1 MWLKYATGVDTPIL
15 AKNNDLAIQ
24 KSNIIKLD
32 IDTLV
37 KVTSGWSNLKSK
49 VSELN
54 AHKLAPVPDDLS
66 KLCQSVKKDIV
77 KITKCNEFFKKFNG
91 IKTTDTSDLV
101 KKMTMTQKLEKL
113 ERKYLIMIMIN
124 ILLLMKLIS

>member
-1 MWLKYATGVDTPIL
+1 M
-15 AKNNDLAIQ
+15 
-24 KSNIIKLD
+24 
-32 IDTLV
+32 
-37 KVTSGWSNLKSK
+37 KSK

-54 AHKLAPVPDDLS
+54 AHKLAPVPNDLS
-66 KLCQSVKKDIV
+66 KLCQSAKKDIV
-77 KITKCNEFFKKFNG
+77 KITKCNEFFKKVNG

>member
-15 AKNNDLAIQ
+15 PKNTDLAFQ

-66 KLCQSVKKDIV
+66 KLCQSKKRISLKSLNV
-77 KITKCNEFFKKFNG
+77 MNSLRKLMVLRLLI
-91 IKTTDTSDLV
+91 LV
-101 KKMTMTQKLEKL
+101 
-113 ERKYLIMIMIN
+113 I
-124 ILLLMKLIS
+124 